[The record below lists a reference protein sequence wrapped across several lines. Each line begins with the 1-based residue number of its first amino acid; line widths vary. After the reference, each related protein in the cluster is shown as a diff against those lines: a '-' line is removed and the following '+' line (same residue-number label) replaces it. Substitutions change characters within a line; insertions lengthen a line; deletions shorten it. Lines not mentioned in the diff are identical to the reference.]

1 MSLRILLV
9 LDSYFP
15 GTGGSERQLAQ
26 LAPRLLEGGHSV
38 EILCPRLLD
47 SMPVREVISGVPIRR
62 INYPRISKLGALI
75 MQVRFAL
82 TLLRDYRNFDVIH
95 VHIVKNLAPLVGALR
110 PFLSGMLV
118 AKISGATE
126 LSGGLLDP
134 KYSRTFRSRIRNHFM
149 RRFDYIQTI
158 STHIRSALINAAY
171 DEVKLVGIPNGVNVA
186 RYHDGRDE
194 PTPNEKTHAIYAGRL
209 AYVKGVDV
217 LLRAW
222 AQVVDVHPAQL
233 ALLGEG
239 QECAELRQLAAK
251 LRIEHCID
259 FVGDCDDIA
268 PYLAQANVYV
278 QPSRAEGLPNSV
290 IEAMAAGLPIIATNV
305 GGNRD
310 LVVDGETGLLVESE
324 SPDELASAIC
334 SLCSDRD
341 NTQRMGKR
349 AYDQIVEQY
358 SIDNV
363 VSRLLSLYSGRS
375 QATTAS

>member
-1 MSLRILLV
+1 MPLKILLV

-15 GTGGSERQLAQ
+15 GTGGAERQLAQ
-26 LAPRLLEGGHSV
+26 LAPRFSEGGHSV

-62 INYPRISKLGALI
+62 ISYPRISKLGAFI
-75 MQVRFAL
+75 MQVRFVL
-82 TLLRDYRNFDVIH
+82 MLLRDYRNFDVIH

-110 PFLSGMLV
+110 PFLRGILV

-126 LSGGLLDP
+126 MTGGLLDP
-134 KYSRTFRSRIRNHFM
+134 KYSQTFRSRIRNYFM

-158 STHIRSALINAAY
+158 STHTRSALVNAAY
-171 DEVKLVGIPNGVNVA
+171 DEAKLIGIPNGVNIA
-186 RYHDGRDE
+186 RFHDGKDE
-194 PTPNEKTHAIYAGRL
+194 SAPSGKNHAIYAGRL

-222 AQVVDVHPAQL
+222 ALVVDKHPAQL
-233 ALLGEG
+233 VILGEG
-239 QECAELRQLAAK
+239 QECAELRQLTTR
-251 LRIEHCID
+251 LQIEHCVD
-259 FVGDCDDIA
+259 FVGDHNDIA

-290 IEAMAAGLPIIATNV
+290 IEAMAASLPIIASNV

-324 SPDELASAIC
+324 SPDKLASAMC
-334 SLCSDRD
+334 SLFSDRD

-349 AYDQIVEQY
+349 AYARVVEQY

-375 QATTAS
+375 QATAAS